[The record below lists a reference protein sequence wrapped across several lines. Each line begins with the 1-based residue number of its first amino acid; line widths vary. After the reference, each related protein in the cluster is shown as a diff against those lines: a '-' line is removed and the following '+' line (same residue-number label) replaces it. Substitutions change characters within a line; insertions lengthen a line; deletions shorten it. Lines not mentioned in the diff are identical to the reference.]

1 MKEEKINISIDKE
14 LYEEAND
21 LYSALGLDM
30 ESAIRVFLLASLR
43 ENGLPFMLKFD
54 DCYCDDCHFGSCHYS
69 DCDCDD
75 CYCDDCDCGSCH
87 CSDCDCDD
95 CDCDDCDCEE
105 HDCHC
110 QKKISN

>member
-21 LYSALGLDM
+21 LYNALGLDM

-43 ENGLPFMLKFD
+43 EDGLPFMLKFD
-54 DCYCDDCHFGSCHYS
+54 DCY
-69 DCDCDD
+69 
-75 CYCDDCDCGSCH
+75 
-87 CSDCDCDD
+87 CDD